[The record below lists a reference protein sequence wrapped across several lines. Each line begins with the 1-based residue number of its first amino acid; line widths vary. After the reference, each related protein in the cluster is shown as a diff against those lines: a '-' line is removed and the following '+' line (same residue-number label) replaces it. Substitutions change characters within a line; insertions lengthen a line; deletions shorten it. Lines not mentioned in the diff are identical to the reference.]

1 MIEVYSTQTCP
12 RCKLL
17 KERLN
22 SKNIAFKENEDE
34 KEMLKLGFTS
44 VPMVRTEDDKLLDF
58 GQAISWINSL

>member
-17 KERLN
+17 KERLTD
-22 SKNIAFKENEDE
+22 KNIAFKENQDE
-34 KEMLKLGFTS
+34 EKMLKLGFTS
-44 VPMVRTEDDKLLDF
+44 VPMVRTEDNQLLDF

>member
-22 SKNIAFKENEDE
+22 DKNIAFKENKDE
-34 KEMLKLGFTS
+34 KELLKLGFTS
-44 VPMVRTEDDKLLDF
+44 VPIVRTEDNKLLDF

>member
-22 SKNIAFKENEDE
+22 SKNIAFKENKDE
-34 KEMLKLGFTS
+34 KEMLKLGFIY
-44 VPMVRTEDDKLLDF
+44 VPMVRTEDNKLLDF

>member
-22 SKNIAFKENEDE
+22 SKNIAFKENKDE
-34 KEMLKLGFTS
+34 EEMLKLGFTS
-44 VPMVRTEDDKLLDF
+44 VPMVRTEDNKLLDF

>member
-44 VPMVRTEDDKLLDF
+44 VPMVRTEDNKLLDF